1 MEFTQF
7 GKKMTGNAGI
17 LSLMDDLGKATA
29 PGSKPVIMMGGGN
42 PGQVPEFQE
51 MMRREL
57 LAIGEDKQRFAQL
70 ISGYAPPQGEKTF
83 VEGLASLLK
92 KEYGWDVGPENICLT
107 NGSQT
112 AFFMLFNLFAGTLAD
127 GRKKKICLPM
137 APEYIGYADLGLV
150 DDMFVSTRPEIE
162 LLDRCFFKYHIDFN
176 KLEIGEDIGAVCISR
191 PTNPTGN
198 VVTDGEL
205 ARLADLTAKRKIPL
219 IVDSAYGLPFPGM
232 VYVGAKPIWNDN
244 LIQCFSLSKL
254 GLPSLRTG
262 IVVAQKKIVAALT
275 AMNAIISLTP
285 TSFAAVLAGNLVIN
299 REIITLSRELIQPF
313 YRKKMEKAVA
323 VVRDTFAGIP
333 CRIHKPEGAMFLW
346 LWFEDLPITSLELY
360 QQLKENG
367 VLVVSGHYFFPGLS
381 EEWKHKDECIRV
393 TYSQSDDD
401 IQRGLAIIAEVVR
414 RTYAECGG
422 KNKSG
427 IRDGENH

>member
-29 PGSKPVIMMGGGN
+29 PGSSAPMIMMGGGN

-51 MMRREL
+51 IMRKQFL
-57 LAIGEDKQRFAQL
+57 SIGEDKQGFQQL

-83 VEGLASLLK
+83 VEGLAHLLR
-92 KEYGWDVGPENICLT
+92 EEQGWDIGPENICLT

-112 AFFMLFNLFAGTLAD
+112 AFFMLFNLFAGILPD
-127 GRKKKICLPM
+127 GRRKKICLPM

-150 DDMFVSTRPEIE
+150 EDMFVSTRPHIE
-162 LLDRCFFKYHIDFN
+162 LLDDGFFKYHIDFEE
-176 KLEIGEDIGAVCISR
+176 LEIGDDIGAVCISR

-198 VVTDGEL
+198 VVTDTEL
-205 ARLADLTAKRKIPL
+205 AKLVDITAQRKIPL

-232 VYVGAKPIWNDN
+232 VYVGAQPIWNDN
-244 LIQCFSLSKL
+244 LILCFSLSKL

-262 IVVAQKKIVAALT
+262 IVVAQKAIVQALT

-285 TSFAAVLAGNLVIN
+285 TSFAAVLAGNLVKS
-299 REIITLSRELIQPF
+299 REITTLSRELIQPF
-313 YRKKMEKAVA
+313 YRKKMERAVA
-323 VVRDTFAGIP
+323 VVRDKFAGIP

-360 QQLKENG
+360 LQLKENG
-367 VLVVSGHYFFPGLS
+367 VLVVSGHYFFPGLGGP
-381 EEWKHKDECIRV
+381 WKHKDECIRV

-401 IQRGLAIIAEVVR
+401 VHRGLAIIAEVVR
-414 RTYAECGG
+414 RIYLEYRGS
-422 KNKSG
+422 K
-427 IRDGENH
+427 E

>member
-7 GKKMTGNAGI
+7 GRKMTGKAGI

-29 PGSKPVIMMGGGN
+29 PGSKPLIMMGGGN

-51 MMRREL
+51 IIRREF
-57 LAIGEDKQRFAQL
+57 LAIGEDRQSFQQL
-70 ISGYAPPQGEKTF
+70 ISGYAPPQGEKAF
-83 VEGLASLLK
+83 IEGVAALLK
-92 KEYGWDVGPENICLT
+92 KEQGWDIGPENICLT

-112 AFFMLFNLFAGTLAD
+112 AFFMLFNLFAGILAD

-162 LLDRCFFKYHIDFN
+162 LLDGGFFKYHIDFN
-176 KLEIGEDIGAVCISR
+176 KLEIGDDIGAVCISR

-198 VVTDGEL
+198 VVTDAEL
-205 ARLADLTAKRKIPL
+205 ARLVDLTAKRKIPL

-232 VYVGAKPIWNDN
+232 VYVGAEPIWNDN
-244 LIQCFSLSKL
+244 LILCFSLSKL

-262 IVVAQKKIVAALT
+262 IVVAKKEIVEALT

-285 TSFAAVLAGNLVIN
+285 TSFAAVLARNLVIKQ
-299 REIITLSRELIQPF
+299 ELTSLSRELIQPF

-323 VVRDTFAGIP
+323 VVREKFIGIP
-333 CRIHKPEGAMFLW
+333 CRIHKPEGAMILW
-346 LWFEDLPITSLELY
+346 LWFEGLPITSLELY
-360 QQLKENG
+360 RQLKENG
-367 VLVVSGHYFFPGLS
+367 VLVVSGHYFFPGLG
-381 EEWKHKDECIRV
+381 EEWQHKDECIRV

-414 RTYAECGG
+414 RTYAEHGG
-422 KNKSG
+422 NK
-427 IRDGENH
+427 EQAVVKK

>member
-17 LSLMDDLGKATA
+17 LSLMDDLGKAAA
-29 PGSKPVIMMGGGN
+29 PGSKPMIMMGGGN

-51 MMRREL
+51 IMRREL
-57 LAIGEDKQRFAQL
+57 LAISENRLTFQKL
-70 ISGYAPPQGEKTF
+70 ISGYAPPQGETTF
-83 VEGLASLLK
+83 IEGLAALLK
-92 KEYGWDVGPENICLT
+92 KEQGWDIGPENICLT

-112 AFFMLFNLFAGTLAD
+112 AFFMLFNLFGGILTD
-127 GRKKKICLPM
+127 GRRKKICLPM
-137 APEYIGYADLGLV
+137 APEYIGYADLGLIE
-150 DDMFVSTRPEIE
+150 DMFVSTRPEIE
-162 LLDRCFFKYHIDFN
+162 LLDGGLFKYHIDFN
-176 KLEIGEDIGAVCISR
+176 KLKIGDDIGAVCISR

-198 VVTDGEL
+198 VVTDAEL
-205 ARLADLTAKRKIPL
+205 ARLVELTAERQIPL

-232 VYVGAKPIWNDN
+232 VYVGAKSIWNEN
-244 LIQCFSLSKL
+244 LILCLSLSKL

-262 IVVAQKKIVAALT
+262 IVVAQQEIILALT

-285 TSFAAVLAGNLVIN
+285 TSFAATLARNLVIN
-299 REIITLSRELIQPF
+299 QEITSLSKELIQPF

-323 VVRDTFAGIP
+323 IVRDKFAGLP

-346 LWFEDLPITSLELY
+346 LWFEGLPITSLELY

-381 EEWKHKDECIRV
+381 DEWRHKDECIRV

-401 IQRGLAIIAEVVR
+401 IQRGLEIIAEVVR
-414 RTYAECGG
+414 RIYTAHGRKKE
-422 KNKSG
+422 
-427 IRDGENH
+427 